1 MRTLTLSCMVLAAA
15 LCAACG
21 EQSKE
26 VSSLMA
32 AQEKPPAE
40 KPKIETATLGGGC
53 FWCVE
58 AVFQEVKGVTAVESG
73 YTGGKTE
80 NPTYKEICTG
90 TTGHAEVCQIKFDA
104 SVITFKDILEV
115 FFKTHDPTTLNRQGN
130 DKGTQYRSV
139 IYTHSPEQKE
149 LAEKIKKELD
159 ASGAWKNPI
168 VTEIS
173 PIGKYYKAEDY
184 HQNYFKTNP
193 EQGYCAYVIA
203 PKMDKFRKVFKEKL
217 K

>member
-1 MRTLTLSCMVLAAA
+1 MVLAAA
-15 LCAACG
+15 LCAAGG
-21 EQSKE
+21 ERFPE
-26 VSSLMA
+26 VSSAMA
-32 AQEKPPAE
+32 AQEKE
-40 KPKIETATLGGGC
+40 KSKIETATLGGGC

-73 YTGGKTE
+73 YSGGTKE
-80 NPTYKEICTG
+80 NPTYKEVCRG
-90 TTGHAEVCQIKFDA
+90 DTGHAEVCQIKFDT
-104 SVITFKDILEV
+104 SVLSFKDILEV

-139 IYTHSPEQKE
+139 IFYHSPEQKE
-149 LAEKIKKELD
+149 MAEKIKKELD
-159 ASGAWKNPI
+159 ASGAYKSPL

-173 PIGKYYKAEDY
+173 PLGKYYKAEDY

-193 EQGYCAYVIA
+193 EQGYCAYVIQ

-217 K
+217 KEDAKK